1 MMLRQTQQ
9 ALSKTDP
16 FIFGEYVFGYEPADH
31 HRDMVTF
38 ALDIIDNGKSGVILA
53 PRGSAKTTWLNTIL
67 LSWIVACRPNIR
79 IGLFSQK
86 DKKAEAMSAAIKF
99 TISENENFKAI
110 FGDLRSPAKW
120 TDSEW
125 FRKESPWTSSKDR
138 TMVAGGANSSS
149 AVSKRFD
156 LLLMDDILDENNTYT
171 IDQREKI
178 ETWFWKSL
186 KPTLV
191 PGGSIIVIGTRWCE
205 GDLYEKLIE
214 SNKWPSFIIPAL
226 ERNEET
232 GEEKSYW
239 PAVWP
244 LDRLYKERE
253 DVGWD
258 NFACSYLNDISGLR
272 EGTIFKREW
281 WENTYFDVLP
291 HDRTYVFTIGV
302 DLASSV
308 RERADWTA
316 GALVAHDNRGE
327 HWVIHTE
334 RIKTDAGH
342 HAFVVGLNDWARAQ
356 GYPVSKIIIENN
368 QHQATTVQLLLRDTN
383 LPIVGRKA
391 EVDKR
396 TRARAAAARYES
408 HRVHHHS
415 SLKGRELETEMT
427 NFDRGHDDLIDA
439 LGLGMDLSMA
449 SGSIEV
455 VRAEPRPVGEVVQ
468 EVPTDMQIHFRDG
481 TRWVP
486 THVAEMLSGIETG
499 LFTFEDAMAQAN
511 QARLNSYI
519 RSQLGGFLRQ

>member
-16 FIFGEYVFGYEPADH
+16 YVFGDYVFGYEAEPH
-31 HRDMVTF
+31 HRQMVDF
-38 ALDIIDNGKSGVILA
+38 MNARIDAGENGVILA
-53 PRGSAKTTWLNTIL
+53 PRGSSKTTWCNTINV
-67 LSWIVACRPNIR
+67 SHRIAMNPNIR
-79 IGLFSQK
+79 VGLFSQK

-99 TISENENFKAI
+99 TLSENENFKSV

-125 FRKESPWTSSKDR
+125 FVKGSPWTSSKDR

-156 LLLMDDILDENNTYT
+156 LLLMDDILDEGNTYT
-171 IDQREKI
+171 LDQREKI

-186 KPTLV
+186 KPTLYK
-191 PGGSIIVIGTRWCE
+191 GGSIIVIGTRWCE
-205 GDLYEKLIE
+205 GDLYEKLIDA
-214 SNKWPSFIIPAL
+214 NKWPSLIIPAL
-226 ERNEET
+226 ERDEET

-239 PAVWP
+239 PSVWP

-281 WENTYFDVLP
+281 WDNSYFDVLP
-291 HDRTYVFTIGV
+291 HDRTYVFTIGI

-316 GALVAHDNRGE
+316 GVLVATDNRGE
-327 HWVIHTE
+327 HWVLHHE
-334 RIKTDAGH
+334 RIKTDTGH
-342 HAFVVGLNDWARAQ
+342 NAFVVSLADWAAGH

-439 LGLGMDLSMA
+439 LGLGMDLSTSA
-449 SGSIEV
+449 GSIGV
-455 VRAEPRPVGEVVQ
+455 VKSEPRPVGDEIPP
-468 EVPTDMQIHFRDG
+468 VPTDAQVHFRDG
-481 TRWVP
+481 VRWVP
-486 THVAEMLSGIETG
+486 QHVAEMLSGIETG
-499 LFTFEDAMAQAN
+499 MFTFEQAMAQAN
-511 QARLNSYI
+511 QARLNSYVKGM
-519 RSQLGGFLRQ
+519 LGGFLRQ